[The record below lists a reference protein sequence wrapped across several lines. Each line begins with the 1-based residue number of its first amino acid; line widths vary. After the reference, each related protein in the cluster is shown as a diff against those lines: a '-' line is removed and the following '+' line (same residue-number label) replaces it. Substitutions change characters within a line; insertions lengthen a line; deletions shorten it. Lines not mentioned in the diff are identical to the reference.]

1 MQIRLFVV
9 LEGRQGVG
17 KSSLLR
23 VLAGEENFS
32 DNEILGLHKREQQE
46 AIQGVW
52 IYEVAELEGLS
63 KSEVTRAKLFASKT
77 VVS

>member
-32 DNEILGLHKREQQE
+32 DNEILGLHKRERQE
-46 AIQGVW
+46 AI
-52 IYEVAELEGLS
+52 
-63 KSEVTRAKLFASKT
+63 
-77 VVS
+77 

>member
-32 DNEILGLHKREQQE
+32 DNEIAFVAAGANSGSKMGA
-46 AIQGVW
+46 AILTNGVLK
-52 IYEVAELEGLS
+52 IPHRARDE
-63 KSEVTRAKLFASKT
+63 TRQL
-77 VVS
+77 VSGTAADW